1 MFRSKK
7 SAGNGADN
15 GSDVTQPTAVVTA
28 PPPEPQEL
36 KVPVRRTPPP
46 VIRPL
51 PPASSP
57 LELTRR
63 PGEVVGAS
71 ARSETSASPA
81 RDKTLIVGK
90 DVEFSGDIKACQK
103 LIVEGLVQVN
113 SSDCRL
119 LQVGPTG
126 VFRGRI
132 EVTEAE
138 ILGRFEGELVV
149 HDRLVIRA
157 TGQATGKIRYGTIV
171 IDAGGQV
178 AGEVSALE
186 RKAANHT
193 AGESGADVF
202 TIPGASVGST
212 AAAS

>member
-1 MFRSKK
+1 MFRTKK

-15 GSDVTQPTAVVTA
+15 GSGVVEPTADVTA

-36 KVPVRRTPPP
+36 KIPVRRTPPP

-51 PPASSP
+51 PPSSSP
-57 LELTRR
+57 LDLTRR

-71 ARSETSASPA
+71 PRSEAPASQA
-81 RDKTLIVGK
+81 RDKALIVGK
-90 DVEFSGDIKACQK
+90 DVEFSGEIKACQK
-103 LIVEGLVQVN
+103 LIVEGVVQIN

-149 HDRLVIRA
+149 HERLVIRA

-178 AGEVSALE
+178 AGEVSTLDK
-186 RKAANHT
+186 RAAAHAT
-193 AGESGADVF
+193 GEIGADVF
-202 TIPGASVGST
+202 TIPGATAGST
-212 AAAS
+212 AAVS